1 MVQFFSDL
9 ISNKGKNLEPDI
21 NPSEMPRREDKDIF
35 MDEKYDIL
43 FEDENLLIVS
53 KGAPFPVHGVS
64 RFIERNLLSFLEK
77 QYQQKLHLANRL
89 DSETSGLI
97 LVARNEK
104 MAGALGSLLQDKKVS
119 KEYRAIVYGAPP
131 ENHGWIRSPIKGRR
145 DQLCHIYEPH
155 PEGKPAETEYEVLE
169 KKKNY
174 SLLRLVAHTGKT
186 HQLRVHLK
194 SVGCPIAG
202 DKIYIDL
209 KVYDHYVHYGWQDW
223 MTDVVGLSRLAL
235 HACLLDFTHPIT
247 KQNIHI
253 ESPLP
258 PELLSFF
265 ESQA

>member
-1 MVQFFSDL
+1 MEME
-9 ISNKGKNLEPDI
+9 KNLNSDI
-21 NPSEMPRREDKDIF
+21 KPPEIPRRDDKDIF

-43 FEDENLLIVS
+43 HEDDDLLIVA

-77 QYQQKLHLANRL
+77 QYSQKLHLANRL

-104 MAGALGSLLQDKKVS
+104 MAGALGSLLQSKKIK
-119 KEYRAIVYGAPP
+119 KEYRAIVQGAPP
-131 ENHGWIRSPIKGRR
+131 EMQGRICAPIKGRR

-155 PEGKPAETEYEVLE
+155 PEGKPAETEYEILE
-169 KKKNY
+169 RRNEY

-194 SVGCPIAG
+194 SIGCPIAG

-209 KVYDHYVHYGWQDW
+209 KVYDHYVHYGWQEW
-223 MTDVVGLSRLAL
+223 MSKVVGLPRLAL
-235 HACLLDFTHPIT
+235 HACLLEFVHPVT
-247 KQNIHI
+247 KENLRI
-253 ESPLP
+253 ESPFPANLR
-258 PELLSFF
+258 EFF
-265 ESQA
+265 DTQS